1 MNLRSTVVIIY
12 ALIGAMMTPG
22 MVGAQVTPPNEIRVI
37 VTNLRNDHGR
47 VGCGLFKGPDGFPRD
62 KAKEYRGT
70 WASITNSTAV
80 CDFKGVPAGDY
91 AVTVLHD
98 ENLNGKMDFNM
109 LGIPTKGYGFSNDAK
124 ATVKPPSFE
133 AAQVTYSGTGT
144 LDVPIKIV
152 YWTKSL

>member
-1 MNLRSTVVIIY
+1 MRFQTLFLFVTLFAIPVWANP
-12 ALIGAMMTPG
+12 AA
-22 MVGAQVTPPNEIRVI
+22 AQSTPPNEIRII

-80 CDFKGVPAGDY
+80 CDFKGVPTGDY

-133 AAQVTYSGTGT
+133 AAEVTYNGNGV
-144 LDVPIKIV
+144 LNVPIKIV

>member
-1 MNLRSTVVIIY
+1 MDLRIFLMAC
-12 ALIGAMMTPG
+12 ALIGAMVSPELAE
-22 MVGAQVTPPNEIRVI
+22 AQNAPPDEIHVI

-47 VGCGLFKGPDGFPRD
+47 VGCGLFKGPEGFPRE
-62 KAKEYRGT
+62 KSKEYRGM
-70 WASITNSTAV
+70 WAPISQSTAV
-80 CDFKGVPAGDY
+80 CDFKGVPAGAY

-133 AAQVTYSGTGT
+133 AAEVKYSGSGT